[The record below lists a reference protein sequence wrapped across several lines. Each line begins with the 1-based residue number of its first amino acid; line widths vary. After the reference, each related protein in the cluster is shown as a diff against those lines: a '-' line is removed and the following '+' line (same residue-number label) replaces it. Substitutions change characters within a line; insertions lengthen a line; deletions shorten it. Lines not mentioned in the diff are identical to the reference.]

1 VHPPRWGRF
10 FWARNT
16 SISAGAEQSIILT
29 IIRSLGGSWLPAHFS
44 KGSTYGL
51 SSPRLRPSLW
61 RLLGTMVWLTGW
73 GIVPTRL
80 GTLMMQVIFSSCG
93 LSFPQS
99 WGPFLLKLG
108 AGKSAAGK
116 SQI

>member
-29 IIRSLGGSWLPAHFS
+29 IIFTIIRSLGGFWLPAHFS
-44 KGSTYGL
+44 KGSTY
-51 SSPRLRPSLW
+51 
-61 RLLGTMVWLTGW
+61 
-73 GIVPTRL
+73 
-80 GTLMMQVIFSSCG
+80 G